1 MTQAF
6 FLMAMLLPPVAVAF
20 FVVKEWKRA
29 VLAAA
34 IVLFGAVWW
43 EARGISLHRYFART
57 VHSSMEKGC
66 TKDHAALQ
74 RMFRDA
80 RAGDREVF
88 WAMLI
93 SLGGIAVLKRRPE
106 LKPVQENSLAGITGK

>member
-1 MTQAF
+1 MTQTF

-43 EARGISLHRYFART
+43 EAQGISLHRYFART
-57 VHSSMEKGC
+57 VHSSMETGRS
-66 TKDHAALQ
+66 KDHATLQ

-80 RAGDREVF
+80 RAGDRIKEIELGMADLLNEGAWTIGSQASSKQCVF
-88 WAMLI
+88 
-93 SLGGIAVLKRRPE
+93 
-106 LKPVQENSLAGITGK
+106 